1 QAVTTAQ
8 ISIQFLD
15 AGNNAIGN
23 AIVVP
28 AGTSLNTWMR
38 VFDTVVAPVGARSV
52 EYLFGV
58 AKSDGSSPGA
68 LLDGAFLGVA
78 PQGVGTDQGVRTS
91 ADVIPGNSMLG
102 RIALRSP
109 DLYVNWDVDTPKFI
123 SWDSYGAAAGQP
135 VAIQLWQDS
144 GSGPQF
150 LATITSSTPD
160 TGEYI
165 WTPSQSGITAG
176 TTGLRIR
183 IASVANSSV
192 YDMSTETFAVPR
204 A

>member
-1 QAVTTAQ
+1 VAFGGQVALLSQAVTTAQ

-58 AKSDGSSPGA
+58 AKSDGSNPGA

-91 ADVIPGNSMLG
+91 ADVIPGNSTLG
-102 RIALRSP
+102 RIATRRSAGSPRDCRSP
-109 DLYVNWDVDTPKFI
+109 PRPGARDGRCSKAGSRLRAARRWRRCPNR
-123 SWDSYGAAAGQP
+123 SWPNAARMCG
-135 VAIQLWQDS
+135 WR
-144 GSGPQF
+144 SGPG
-150 LATITSSTPD
+150 A
-160 TGEYI
+160 
-165 WTPSQSGITAG
+165 
-176 TTGLRIR
+176 
-183 IASVANSSV
+183 
-192 YDMSTETFAVPR
+192 
-204 A
+204 